1 MPPSQAGVAAAVA
14 STGRQVGSTLG
25 VAVLGSLAAGGL
37 AAIGPG
43 FTAATHVSWWIVVGL
58 SAGTLV
64 LGFVTTSSW
73 ALGTAG
79 RVADEFRDE
88 DAPSRVPERMDAR
101 DDAARVVAG

>member
-1 MPPSQAGVAAAVA
+1 
-14 STGRQVGSTLG
+14 
-25 VAVLGSLAAGGL
+25 VLGSLAAGGL

-88 DAPSRVPERMDAR
+88 DAPSRVPERRDKR